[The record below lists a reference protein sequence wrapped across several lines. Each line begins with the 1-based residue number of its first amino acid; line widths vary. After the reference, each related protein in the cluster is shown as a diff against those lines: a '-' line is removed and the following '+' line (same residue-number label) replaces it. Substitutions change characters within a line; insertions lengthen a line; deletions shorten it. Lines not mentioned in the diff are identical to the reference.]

1 MPERRSRPVRAIAIA
16 LVAAESRRRLLILH
30 CLLAASLV
38 TLLAIAVP

>member
-1 MPERRSRPVRAIAIA
+1 MPERRSRPVRAIA